1 MGGDRTAVAEGGG
14 WTATDGSTPD
24 VERHVLGAAQWRAV
38 ARPAGAFRAMAD
50 GLSPLQLLASAW
62 GVRPDPRGA
71 ASAAGCGGPDRLGS
85 LVRGRD
91 DGARFTLGRRG
102 REKGGSEEPVDH
114 ALGRSRGGF
123 GSKLHLVADGH
134 GLPLAVH
141 VTAGQI
147 NECTQFEEVMN
158 RVRIGRCTRPEAVA
172 GDKGYSFTAIRDWL
186 RGHSIKAVIP

>member
-1 MGGDRTAVAEGGG
+1 
-14 WTATDGSTPD
+14 
-24 VERHVLGAAQWRAV
+24 
-38 ARPAGAFRAMAD
+38 
-50 GLSPLQLLASAW
+50 
-62 GVRPDPRGA
+62 
-71 ASAAGCGGPDRLGS
+71 LGS
-85 LVRGRD
+85 LVRGRHN
-91 DGARFTLGRRG
+91 GSRFTLGRRG
-102 REKGGSEEPVDH
+102 REKGGSDEPVDH

-141 VTAGQI
+141 VTAGQV

-186 RGHSIKAVIP
+186 RGHSIKAVIPRRKDQYPDDGRHRFDRKLYRRRSVIEQCVCWLKECRRLSTRFEKLAVNFLAMIHLAFIERYLRVAFSDRT